1 LTDPPRR
8 GGAPIGRAGAIRQPE
23 AP

>member
-1 LTDPPRR
+1 LTDLPRR
-8 GGAPIGRAGAIRQPE
+8 GGVPIGRAGALRQPE